1 VVNLVIPVS
10 LLTPLLIQRKELT
23 RGLGANKGCP
33 RFNQSSIQ
41 PSPSANA
48 QTPGMSTPGGYGM
61 GYMGDGGGMDAQTP
75 TGGGSTSLKIRIGMG
90 NK

>member
-1 VVNLVIPVS
+1 
-10 LLTPLLIQRKELT
+10 
-23 RGLGANKGCP
+23 
-33 RFNQSSIQ
+33 
-41 PSPSANA
+41 
-48 QTPGMSTPGGYGM
+48 MSTPGGYGM